1 MCFPSSKQ
9 GPEEKNPAH
18 EKLEKY
24 LPVDF
29 PVYYGFYRPLMAG
42 LEVRVS
48 TYIHPWAL

>member
-9 GPEEKNPAH
+9 GSGEKNPAH

-29 PVYYGFYRPLMAG
+29 PVSYGFYRPLMAG
-42 LEVRVS
+42 LEMQVS
-48 TYIHPWAL
+48 MGFARMGN